1 MTQLEEFWANSNDI
15 SRWQEVSSIQRHLGV
30 NITISAQVDKLSAC
44 PSLATV
50 YLEYNPVAKDP
61 QYRRKLKLAC
71 PTLTQIDATLCK

>member
-1 MTQLEEFWANSNDI
+1 M
-15 SRWQEVSSIQRHLGV
+15 
-30 NITISAQVDKLSAC
+30 DKLSAC